1 MIHRQEEPFFID
13 YHTYTIKGKMPDF
26 QIEKLW
32 VIDDGSHQTMSLP
45 EDY

>member
-13 YHTYTIKGKMPDF
+13 YHTYTLKEKIADF
-26 QIEKLW
+26 QIKKLW
-32 VIDDGSHQTMSLP
+32 VIDDRSHQTMLLP

>member
-13 YHTYTIKGKMPDF
+13 HHIYTIKGKMLDF

-32 VIDDGSHQTMSLP
+32 VIDDSSHQTMLLP